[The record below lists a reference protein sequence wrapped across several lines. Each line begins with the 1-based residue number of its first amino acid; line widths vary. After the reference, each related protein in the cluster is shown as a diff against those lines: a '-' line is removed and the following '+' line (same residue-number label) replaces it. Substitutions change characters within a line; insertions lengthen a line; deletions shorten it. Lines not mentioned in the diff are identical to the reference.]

1 MPRRQLTGKRAIV
14 TGASSGIGRCLALE
28 LAKAGVRVLACA
40 RREEKLVEL
49 QQAAAGVGASEIATL
64 AGDVTDSDFRDQLLK
79 HCVLE
84 FGGLDILINNAGT
97 TAMGQFKEAGEQRLR
112 SIFEVNFFAIAELT
126 RVAIPLLQN
135 GDMPVVVNV
144 SSVLGHR
151 AVPYKSEY
159 SASKFAVHGFSDA
172 LRAELKK
179 DGIDVLL
186 ISPGTTDS
194 DFFDSAIE
202 DSVGRNW
209 KKGGAMSP
217 DVVAR
222 KTIIAIRKRKQEII
236 LSAGGTFL
244 VWLDRICPPLANLLV
259 ARYG

>member
-1 MPRRQLTGKRAIV
+1 MAQRQLDGRRAIV
-14 TGASSGIGRCLALE
+14 TGASSGIGRCIALE
-28 LAKAGVRVLACA
+28 LSRAGVHVLACA
-40 RREEKLVEL
+40 RREEKLEEL
-49 QQAAAGVGASEIATL
+49 KAAAAEAGTIGIQTL
-64 AGDVTDSDFRDQLLK
+64 AGDVTDGDFRSRLVE
-79 HCVLE
+79 HCNAELGGVDVLV
-84 FGGLDILINNAGT
+84 NNAGT
-97 TAMGQFKEAGEQRLR
+97 TAMGQFKEAGEDRLR
-112 SIFEVNFFAIAELT
+112 MIFEVNFFAMTELT
-126 RVAIPLLQN
+126 RTAIPFLQN
-135 GDMPVVVNV
+135 GDSPVVVNV

-172 LRAELKK
+172 LRAELKN

-186 ISPGTTDS
+186 VSPGTTDS

-209 KKGGAMSP
+209 KKGGAMAP
-217 DVVAR
+217 EVVAR
-222 KTIIAIRKRKQEII
+222 KTVAAIRKRRQEII